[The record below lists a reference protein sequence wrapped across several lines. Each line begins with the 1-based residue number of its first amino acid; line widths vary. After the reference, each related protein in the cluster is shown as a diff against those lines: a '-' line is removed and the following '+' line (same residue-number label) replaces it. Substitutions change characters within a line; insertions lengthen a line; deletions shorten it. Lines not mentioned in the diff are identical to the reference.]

1 MLRLIAVISMIMD
14 HAALLLIGYGIMSGL
29 PVGSDAYERWNAIV
43 TGLRVLGR
51 MAFPIFAWLIAEG
64 YARTRDWRKYAVR
77 LFLLALI
84 SELPFDWV
92 AFGRWG
98 VQWGYQNTVFTL
110 LLGLLALRGG
120 DFLQGRMRRIGYGTG
135 SWYTAIMAATAAA
148 CVAALVIRSDYSWE
162 GVILI
167 VLLYHT
173 RADRKRQC
181 IMGFLWSA
189 VVWGILLPPVFMTGY
204 AAAFLLLYYLRECG
218 VEHAVCA
225 REPVRRDR
233 MLRWAVYLVYPV
245 HLLILWGIY
254 CRILIA

>member
-1 MLRLIAVISMIMD
+1 MLRLIAVISMIAD

-64 YARTRDWRKYAVR
+64 YVRTRDWRKYAVR
-77 LFLLALI
+77 LVLLALI
-84 SELPFDWV
+84 SEAPFDWV

-98 VQWGYQNTVFTL
+98 VMWEYQNTVFTL

-120 DFLQGRMRRIGYGTG
+120 DFLQERMRHIGYGAG
-135 SWYTAIMAATAAA
+135 SWYAAVTAATAAA
-148 CVAALVIRSDYSWE
+148 CVAALMIRSDYSWE
-162 GVILI
+162 GVVLI

-173 RADRKRQC
+173 RSDRRRQC
-181 IMGFLWSA
+181 VTGFLWSA
-189 VVWGILLPPVFMTGY
+189 MVWGLLLPPVFMAGY
-204 AAAFLLLYYLRECG
+204 AAAFLLLYYLYDSGGENAVHAG
-218 VEHAVCA
+218 VS
-225 REPVRRDR
+225 VRHDKV
-233 MLRWAVYLVYPV
+233 LRWTVYLVYPV

-254 CRILIA
+254 DRIFVV